1 MTHRLVPVFLR
12 YRKIG
17 LAGMRLFFTTFPK
30 FCFQMKRDLFRRYVW
45 LVDIIRHA
53 GTISYEEISEL
64 WKESPLNTDRSPL
77 ALRTFHNHR
86 DAIAQLF
93 GIRILCNRS
102 THDYYIPKE
111 GTHGNETML
120 RAWML
125 QSLAL
130 SSITDTEKEFDDRV
144 MVDVTPAEQAALP
157 VIFEAMRHSKTI
169 ALRYPAIV
177 NDSVYRGEVSV
188 EPYGMRFW
196 HHEWYLLGRNTSTN
210 KLEVFPV
217 AHLMHVRILEV
228 GFSFP
233 EGFSA
238 RDYFHRYFGVEV
250 DPDRDPQSIRIRIKG
265 ELRHKFRLQP
275 LHASQR
281 EVLTEPDSSIFDFS
295 LVPGPLFTRFILSLG
310 NKAEIIAPASL
321 RTEIAGAIR
330 KSLALYE

>member
-1 MTHRLVPVFLR
+1 
-12 YRKIG
+12 
-17 LAGMRLFFTTFPK
+17 
-30 FCFQMKRDLFRRYVW
+30 MKRDLFRRYVW
-45 LVDIIRHA
+45 LVDVVRHA

-111 GTHGNETML
+111 GTYGNETML

-130 SSITDTEKEFDDRV
+130 SSLDDVKTEFDDRV
-144 MVDVTPAEQAALP
+144 IVDVTPAEQAGLP
-157 VIFEAMRHSKTI
+157 AIFEAMRNSKTI
-169 ALRYPAIV
+169 AIRYPAV
-177 NDSVYRGEVSV
+177 GNDSVFRNETTV

-196 HHEWYLLGRNTSTN
+196 NHNWYLLGKNKSTD
-210 KLEVFPV
+210 KIEVFPV
-217 AHLMHVRILEV
+217 AELMHVSILDID
-228 GFSFP
+228 FTMP

-238 RDYFHRYFGVEV
+238 RDYFHKYFGVEV
-250 DPDRDPQSIRIRIKG
+250 DSERHPQSIRIRIKG
-265 ELRHKFRLQP
+265 DLRHKFRLQP

-295 LVPGPLFTRFILSLG
+295 LVPGDLFTRFILSLG